1 MKKST
6 KLFNLKTE
14 LLTVGAD
21 QVHEKIEVDLLE
33 LNNSDYKLKYVRFKE
48 VKFKKKVS
56 FDDVNLSHGISFEN
70 SEFMEPL
77 LFINVVVDSYDR
89 KIIFDSVSIVF
100 KNCRFSSRVSIL
112 GPKTKIQRSIVFD
125 NCSFEDG
132 LHIEGITVVVE
143 GIKITGCTVH
153 EKLDIFRSAINMDV
167 HFSRNIIHSYIRLQN
182 IMCSHILFTDANI
195 VSGNLHISV
204 CKLIQGIIFN
214 DGTFKEDI
222 DFSLNETQASGL
234 TIISTTFEKSFTIKY
249 HSGNVRPSL
258 GISKYFI
265 SSAKFSNGLN
275 ILGVEDF
282 FAERPRIKEINV
294 DFSSLLIGSILFSHL
309 DVGTLILRGYNTVT
323 KLTLKHLHVNQA
335 KVNGL
340 INEGGLIFSN
350 FRASKSEWPEE
361 EKESL
366 LRNTGFYIDDSNL
379 GKAQFFQVNFQSFE
393 KIVFHNL
400 ILTDIS
406 TSIVTWFTKA
416 QLEDGQ
422 IAPIL
427 KGFKSVK
434 KTKDAQLLT
443 GQRASLLAS
452 LNSKKEIYRQLKF
465 AAQKQGDIALSHE
478 FQRHEMEYYKL
489 ITEYKEPKQWSEFLI
504 LWSSNSNNFGQSWL
518 RAFWGLIFFSLISY
532 IPIGFLT
539 SDQLDYARFA
549 SSFDEVLLNV
559 RVIVFDNF
567 KSWFILLNP
576 AHRINDLASDI
587 TKFPSAV
594 YFWDILSRVVVAYFL
609 FQMVSAFRKFSK

>member
-1 MKKST
+1 MEKST
-6 KLFNLKTE
+6 KPFNLKTE

-21 QVHEKIEVDLLE
+21 QIHEKIEVELLE
-33 LNNSDYKLKYVRFKE
+33 LNNADYKLKYVRFKE

-56 FDDVNLSHGISFEN
+56 FDGVNLSHGISFEN

-77 LFINVVVDSYDR
+77 LFTNVVVDSYDR
-89 KIIFDSVSIVF
+89 KLIFDSVSIFF
-100 KNCRFSSRVSIL
+100 KNCKFSGRVSIL
-112 GPKTKIQRSIVFD
+112 GVGTKIQRSIVFD
-125 NCSFEDG
+125 NCTFEDG
-132 LHIEGITVVVE
+132 LHIEGITIAVE
-143 GIKITGCTVH
+143 GIKIIGCTVH
-153 EKLDIFRSAINMDV
+153 EKLDIFHSVASKDI
-167 HFSRNIIHSYIRLQN
+167 HFSRNTIHSYIRLEN
-182 IMCSHILFTDANI
+182 IMCSHIIFTEANV
-195 VSGNLHISV
+195 VSGNLIVSTCRLV
-204 CKLIQGIIFN
+204 QGIIFN

-222 DFSLNETQASGL
+222 NFSLNETKASGL
-234 TIISTTFEKSFTIKY
+234 TIISTTFEKSFSINY
-249 HSGNVRPSL
+249 HSGDIRPDL

-275 ILGVEDF
+275 ILGVEDV
-282 FAERPRIKEINV
+282 FAEPPKVKEINV
-294 DFSSLLIGSILFSHL
+294 DFSSLLIGSILFNHL
-309 DVGTLILRGYNTVT
+309 DVGTLVLKGYNTAT
-323 KLTLKHLHVNQA
+323 KLTLKHLDVNQV
-335 KVNGL
+335 KINGL

-350 FRASKSEWPEE
+350 FRASISEWPEE
-361 EKESL
+361 KHQSA
-366 LRNTGFYIDDSNL
+366 LRNTAFYIDDSNL
-379 GKAQFFQVNFQSFE
+379 GKAQFFQVNFRSFE

-406 TSIVTWFTKA
+406 TSIVTWFTKR
-416 QLEDGQ
+416 QLEDDQ
-422 IAPIL
+422 ITAIL
-427 KGFKSVK
+427 KGFKRIRK
-434 KTKDAQLLT
+434 NKNMQLVSS
-443 GQRASLLAS
+443 QRYILLAR

-465 AAQKQGDIALSHE
+465 AAQKQGDIPLSHE

-539 SDQLDYARFA
+539 SDQLDYTRFA
-549 SSFDEVLLNV
+549 ASFDEVLLNA
-559 RVIVFDNF
+559 RVIAFDNF

-587 TKFPSAV
+587 TKFSSAV
-594 YFWDILSRVVVAYFL
+594 YFWDILSRIVVAYFL